1 MTFIYQGIGGV
12 TPYFINFLKTSDC
25 QQDGRV
31 LMKK

>member
-1 MTFIYQGIGGV
+1 VFSGVVPDFIH
-12 TPYFINFLKTSDC
+12 FLKTSDC